1 MKIGNSVGDFT
12 GRFEGCIASI
22 GNFDGVHIG
31 HRRILARIKERAREE
46 GRPSLAI
53 TFEPHPS
60 SVLYPAR
67 SVTRLTAPEKKCELI
82 GQLGIDGV
90 LAIPFT
96 LEFARKSPRAFV
108 EETLYP
114 LGVRELYVGHDFSF
128 GAGRAGDVESLRR
141 EGALIGFEI
150 FEIGEV
156 YVDGEPVR
164 SSRIRKYI
172 AEGAVDRAA
181 VLLGRHHSVTGRVVK
196 GHGRG
201 KTLGFPTANLGDPA
215 ETVPGAGIY
224 ATRTYWRGKL
234 YDSVTHVG
242 VIPTFDVDIPGIETF
257 LFDFEGDMRG
267 GRIELFFI
275 RKFRGTK
282 KFGSPDEL
290 KNQIAKD
297 CEKARELLAGEE
309 ANIYIP

>member
-1 MKIGNSVGDFT
+1 MKIGKSVSDFT
-12 GRFEGCIASI
+12 DRFKGCIASV

-31 HRRILARIKERAREE
+31 HRRILARVKERAREE
-46 GRPSLAI
+46 ERPSIAI

-67 SVTRLTAPEKKCELI
+67 SVTRLTSPAKKFELI

-96 LEFARKSPRAFV
+96 LEFAGKSPRAFI

-114 LGVRELYVGHDFSF
+114 LRVHELYVGHDFSF
-128 GAGRAGDVESLRR
+128 GAGRAGDAASLRR
-141 EGALIGFEI
+141 EGELMGFEI

-156 YVDGEPVR
+156 YMDDEPVR

-172 AEGAVDRAA
+172 TDGTVDRAA
-181 VLLGRHHSVTGRVVK
+181 VLLGRHHSVTGMVVQ
-196 GHGRG
+196 GAGRG
-201 KTLGFPTANLGDPA
+201 KTLGFPTANLGEPA

-224 ATRTYWRGKL
+224 ATRTGWRGKL

-242 VIPTFDVDIPGIETF
+242 VIPTFDVDVPGIETF
-257 LFDFEGDMRG
+257 LFDFEGDMTG
-267 GRIELFFI
+267 GRIEVFFI
-275 RKFRGTK
+275 QKFRDTK
-282 KFGSPDEL
+282 KFDSPEEL
-290 KNQIAKD
+290 KRQIAQD

-309 ANIYIP
+309 AKTYIP